1 MPSTKETFG
10 LVYLEAAATHNAII
24 AYHKYSIN
32 GVFES
37 EKEAL
42 FCTGYVDFKNKL
54 HRLIDDPVEVKKLA
68 NNALEKVQHMSW
80 DSIIKKYNDLYNSIV

>member
-10 LVYLEAAATHNAII
+10 LVYLEAASTHNAII

-42 FCTGYVDFKNKL
+42 FCKGYINFINQL

-68 NNALEKVQHMSW
+68 DSAMEKVQKMSW
-80 DSIIKKYNDLYNSIV
+80 GSIIQEYNQLYESIT